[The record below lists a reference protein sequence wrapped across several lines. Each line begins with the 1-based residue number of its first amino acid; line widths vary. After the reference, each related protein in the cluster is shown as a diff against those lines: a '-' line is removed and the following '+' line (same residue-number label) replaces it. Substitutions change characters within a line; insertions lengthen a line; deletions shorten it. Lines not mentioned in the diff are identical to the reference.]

1 MANVHKHLLNYFL
14 ERVAL
19 KEDQKDLMRKRRTS
33 NETRLKDGL
42 KAQKKPSPLRFVK
55 QGSYAMHT
63 MVQANAATSDID
75 DGVVFAKGDLVG
87 ERGGEFNPLQAKN
100 MVCDALNEKKDFKTP
115 PEVRTNCVRVYYAD
129 GFTIDMPV
137 YREVELNGKTVY
149 ELAAAEWKE
158 SDPEAVT
165 EWFVG
170 ATKKSPDETNGRQL
184 RRMVRLLKAWS
195 KSRISWTLPSG
206 FVLSILTNEKY
217 PQGGWKD
224 RDDLALYNLVC
235 DIHARLQ
242 WNLTVTRPVKPY
254 DSVTKTNDDADM
266 RNLRDKLA
274 DAKTTLAPLGD
285 SNATELEALQAL
297 KSFFNTDYF
306 DEAIEDLKNTE
317 KSQAVGATGFIRSGS
332 QEPQT
337 QFFKDGGEGRY
348 A

>member
-1 MANVHKHLLNYFL
+1 MANVHKHLLNFFL
-14 ERVAL
+14 EEVAL
-19 KEDQKDLMRKRRTS
+19 KEDQKNLMRKRRTS
-33 NETRLKDGL
+33 NENRVKDGL
-42 KAQKKPSPLRFVK
+42 TAQKRPSPLRFVK

-87 ERGGEFNPLQAKN
+87 ERGGEFTPSQAKN

-115 PEVRTNCVRVYYAD
+115 PDVRTNCVRVYYAD

-137 YREVELNGKTVY
+137 YREIERNGNTVY

-158 SDPEAVT
+158 SDPDAVT
-165 EWFVG
+165 DWFAN
-170 ATKKSPDETNGRQL
+170 ATKKSPDEANGRQL

-195 KSRISWTLPSG
+195 KSRASWTLPSG
-206 FVLSILTNEKY
+206 FVFSILTDEKY
-217 PQGGWKD
+217 PHGGWKD
-224 RDDLALYNLVC
+224 RDDLALYHLVY
-235 DIHARLQ
+235 DIRSRLQ
-242 WNLTVTRPVKPY
+242 WSLTVTRPVRPY

-274 DAKTTLAPLGD
+274 DAESTLAPLGD
-285 SNATELEALQAL
+285 PNATELAALEAL
-297 KSFFNTDYF
+297 KSFFCTDYF
-306 DEAIEDLKNTE
+306 DRTIDTLKNE
-317 KSQAVGATGFIRSGS
+317 SKAAATAGFVRSGS
-332 QEPQT
+332 SEPQT

>member
-14 ERVAL
+14 DEVAL
-19 KEDQKDLMRKRRTS
+19 KEVQKDQMRKRRTS

-42 KAQKKPSPLRFVK
+42 TAQGKPAPLRFVK

-75 DGVVFAKGDLVG
+75 DGVVFAKADLVG
-87 ERGGEFNPLQAKN
+87 ERGAEYTPLQAKK
-100 MVCDALNEKKDFKTP
+100 MVCEALNEKQDFKTP

-137 YREVELNGKTVY
+137 YREVVRNGETVY
-149 ELAAAEWKE
+149 ELAATEWKE

-165 EWFVG
+165 EWFG
-170 ATKKSPDETNGRQL
+170 DATKKSPDETNGRQL

-195 KSRISWTLPSG
+195 KSRASWSLPSG
-206 FVLSILTNEKY
+206 FVLSILTDEKY
-217 PQGGWKD
+217 TRGGWKD
-224 RDDLALYNLVC
+224 RDDHALYYLVC

-242 WNLTVTRPVKPY
+242 VNRTVIRPVKPY
-254 DSVTKTNDDADM
+254 DSVTKTDDDADM
-266 RNLRDKLA
+266 RSLRDKLS
-274 DAKTTLAPLGD
+274 DAKTTLAPLGAAD
-285 SNATELEALQAL
+285 ASELEALEAL
-297 KSFFNTDYF
+297 KNFFCTAYF
-306 DEAIEDLKNTE
+306 DKAIEDLKNTKKTE
-317 KSQAVGATGFIRSGS
+317 AMAAPGFIRSGS
-332 QEPQT
+332 EEPQT